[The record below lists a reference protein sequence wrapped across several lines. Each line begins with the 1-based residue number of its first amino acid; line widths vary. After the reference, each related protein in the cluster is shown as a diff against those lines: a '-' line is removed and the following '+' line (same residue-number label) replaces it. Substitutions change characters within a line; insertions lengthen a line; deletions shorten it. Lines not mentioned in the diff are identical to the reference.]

1 MKTKIKDKK
10 YESFIDDILYLDE
23 LLEMLKNKI
32 SHNQI
37 RRK

>member
-23 LLEMLKNKI
+23 LLEILKK
-32 SHNQI
+32 
-37 RRK
+37 